1 MDIFLGHIQTCYIVE
16 ALLLANIMHHH
27 PAMRTIG
34 LWSFAL
40 TGYLVGY
47 SIPKPNLWEL
57 ISLFLCD
64 LPLQKH
70 EGWEKSTKDPLR
82 NNWINA
88 FTTVGHTPAN
98 HIKELLPITGQSE
111 IDMSLIL
118 EHYILAFRGAR
129 HCLKTKS
136 KFHALSKQ
144 QVKPRFTTTSRVII
158 FQLKPYLIKFLML

>member
-1 MDIFLGHIQTCYIVE
+1 MSIPNGYFLGPYLN
-16 ALLLANIMHHH
+16 LLHSWGLIACKHHAPPSSNANHW
-27 PAMRTIG
+27 PLKFCSYRG
-34 LWSFAL
+34 C
-40 TGYLVGY
+40 LVGY

-70 EGWEKSTKDPLR
+70 QGWEKSTKDPLR

-118 EHYILAFRGAR
+118 EYYIFAFRGAR
-129 HCLKTKS
+129 HCLKPKS

-144 QVKPRFTTTSRVII
+144 KNRMTCFQYVWRRLLVIVV
-158 FQLKPYLIKFLML
+158 M